1 MAHAAQPTT
10 AYVSADRT
18 IFEVLGRALRAFGKA
33 FSMQA
38 GMQTRMNRI
47 SRLNAM
53 SDAELAEL
61 GIQRDRIVHHVF
73 RDIYYV

>member
-1 MAHAAQPTT
+1 MAHAAQSTM
-10 AYVSADRT
+10 AYASSDRS
-18 IFEVLGRALRAFGKA
+18 FLEVLGRALRAFGKA
-33 FSMQA
+33 FSIQA

-47 SRLNAM
+47 ARLNAM

-61 GIQRDRIVHHVF
+61 GIERDRIVHHVF